1 MTAKSW
7 AEVETKVAELERE
20 LEVYKK
26 ALKLMAK
33 AKLFE
38 RMEQVYEDDIEKEV
52 AWFLGMAE
60 RAKARKELK
69 NGKELRELLR
79 TYVTWLRRSW

>member
-7 AEVETKVAELERE
+7 PEIESKVADLEWK
-20 LEVYKK
+20 LAVYKK

-38 RMEQVYEDDIEKEV
+38 RMEQVFEDDIEKEV
-52 AWFLGMAE
+52 EWFLGMAE
-60 RAKARKELK
+60 RANARKELQ
-69 NGKELRELLR
+69 NGKEL
-79 TYVTWLRRSW
+79 